1 MHRRKVAL
9 RMARMIIGERY
20 SKLVFTES
28 SDNRMLG
35 QERSYVSR
43 NPPDAA
49 GYFKIA

>member
-1 MHRRKVAL
+1 MHRSGKDDKKERGIFKV
-9 RMARMIIGERY
+9 I
-20 SKLVFTES
+20 FTES
-28 SDNRMLG
+28 NDNRMLG